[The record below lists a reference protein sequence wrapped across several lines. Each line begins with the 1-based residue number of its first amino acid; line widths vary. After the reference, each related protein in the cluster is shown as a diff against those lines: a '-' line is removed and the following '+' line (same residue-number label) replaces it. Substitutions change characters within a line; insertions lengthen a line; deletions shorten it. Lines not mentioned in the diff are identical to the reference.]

1 LIIVDSS
8 ALVAIYFDEPEKT
21 SFAHAI
27 VSADSPCIGAP
38 NFLEASMVAEA
49 RKGEAGCREL
59 DRIIATL
66 GLEIA
71 PFDAVH
77 IQAAREA
84 FRRYGRGRHRAA
96 LNFGDCCAY
105 ALSKTLDMPL
115 LFKGNDFALT
125 DLKRALVASPPHPP
139 APEL

>member
-1 LIIVDSS
+1 LIVVDSS
-8 ALVAIYFDEPEKT
+8 ALLAIYFDEPEKA
-21 SFAHAI
+21 SFAQAI
-27 VSADSPCIGAP
+27 ASAYSPRIGAP
-38 NFLEASMVAEA
+38 NFVEASMVAEA
-49 RKGEAGCREL
+49 RYGEVGCREL

-71 PFDAVH
+71 PFDATH

-105 ALSKTLDMPL
+105 SLSQTLDMPL

-125 DLKRALVASPPHPP
+125 DLKRAL
-139 APEL
+139 